1 MFSVGSDIFRR
12 KVKFSDGFKDGG
24 LRAVAAASSFRVLVE
39 LKDCWNLTVSEEEG
53 TFTAFAGAAAVPLAM
68 PLAMPLALPLALA
81 PNWDLD
87 RLAMGFSFST
97 RGTL

>member
-12 KVKFSDGFKDGG
+12 KLKFSDGFKDGG
-24 LRAVAAASSFRVLVE
+24 LRAVAPASSFRVLVE
-39 LKDCWNLTVSEEEG
+39 LGGCWNFTVSEEEE
-53 TFTAFAGAAAVPLAM
+53 TFTAFAGAATV
-68 PLAMPLALPLALA
+68 PLALPLALA